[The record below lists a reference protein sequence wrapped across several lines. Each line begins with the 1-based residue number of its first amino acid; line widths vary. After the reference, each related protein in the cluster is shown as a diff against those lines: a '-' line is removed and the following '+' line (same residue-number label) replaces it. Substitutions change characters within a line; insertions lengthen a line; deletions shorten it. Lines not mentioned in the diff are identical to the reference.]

1 MARTYKR
8 RGTVRKTRKRGGMS
22 ISTNEFNAAWK
33 ERQMNQPS
41 FLEIFASYKQRA
53 ADFYEE
59 QAKLKEE
66 YKRRNAEEEEKR
78 RVLEEDLLRPS
89 PSRNTTKKKKKKKKK
104 NKQKKQTPKA
114 TNEEQK
120 EDEETPEEQKL
131 DEETPEE
138 QSMEEI
144 KHQPKQRIRIK
155 SDERK
160 DKIKQSKL
168 LKSLLQPISHTY
180 DFTQWNFLKE
190 TGKLDDIFFIP
201 NNESF
206 LIQQQNGLISTSK
219 DESEKVNSFL
229 ISILSI
235 YGKLSELF
243 HRHKFPYQ
251 IVFKGTRALELAT
264 KTRIETRD
272 IDISFI
278 RLTEEPD
285 EREILATNV
294 AKIIQYICG
303 HEISILKQT
312 SRDDKPPLCKI
323 SIVIRPRIFIP
334 LSDIGYADE
343 EIIKKKYVTVE
354 KGEFYF
360 VAPDFISLLREK
372 LKFYDRYTTNKDEQG
387 KYDIKK
393 GLCKF
398 KPFLEKY
405 SNANANRVR
414 EICKTDSIPSSSA

>member
-1 MARTYKR
+1 MGLDHCTFKTPTY
-8 RGTVRKTRKRGGMS
+8 GGILS
-22 ISTNEFNAAWK
+22 DNGNSYHALEKCEGVK
-33 ERQMNQPS
+33 E
-41 FLEIFASYKQRA
+41 I
-53 ADFYEE
+53 
-59 QAKLKEE
+59 
-66 YKRRNAEEEEKR
+66 
-78 RVLEEDLLRPS
+78 
-89 PSRNTTKKKKKKKKK
+89 
-104 NKQKKQTPKA
+104 
-114 TNEEQK
+114 
-120 EDEETPEEQKL
+120 
-131 DEETPEE
+131 
-138 QSMEEI
+138 
-144 KHQPKQRIRIK
+144 
-155 SDERK
+155 
-160 DKIKQSKL
+160 
-168 LKSLLQPISHTY
+168 
-180 DFTQWNFLKE
+180 
-190 TGKLDDIFFIP
+190 GKLNDIFFIP
-201 NNESF
+201 EDKSF
-206 LIQQQNGLISTSK
+206 VIYQQSGSIISTSPK
-219 DESEKVNSFL
+219 ESEIVNYFL
-229 ISILSI
+229 RVILSV

-272 IDISFI
+272 VDISFI
-278 RLTEEPD
+278 QLTREPD

-294 AKIIQYICG
+294 SKIIKYICG
-303 HEISILKQT
+303 PEISILKQT
-312 SRDDKPPLCKI
+312 NRGDKPPLWKI
-323 SIVIRPRIFIP
+323 SLVIRPHVFIP

-343 EIIKKKYVTVE
+343 DIIKKKYINIE